1 MLIGKKK
8 ISKNQAIIINAV
20 GSEQNNR
27 KSREN
32 NVVLFGVPTSKAATE
47 EERVK
52 EDEIIKREILNEIG
66 VPMDEQEAAKIKRFK
81 SKPTVTKS
89 LPIRVIFGGN
99 LDETMRTE
107 ILVSQAKVLKDS
119 KKFKTVYFN
128 KDLTVPQIIQLKQL
142 IQTRNTENE
151 KLDAKQKEANTKAN
165 FRYGIRNDMVVKVY
179 LDKTKNLK
187 DI

>member
-1 MLIGKKK
+1 MVY
-8 ISKNQAIIINAV
+8 N
-20 GSEQNNR
+20 
-27 KSREN
+27 
-32 NVVLFGVPTSKAATE
+32 FPTSKAATE

-52 EDEIIKREILNEIG
+52 EDENITREILNEIG
-66 VPMDEQEAAKIKRFK
+66 VAMDEQVAAKIKRFK
-81 SKPTVTKS
+81 SKSTATKS

-107 ILVSQAKVLKDS
+107 IVVSQVLKQAKVLKDS
-119 KKFKTVYFN
+119 QKFKTVFFN

-151 KLDAKQKEANTKAN
+151 KLETKHKEAITKAN

-179 LDKTKNLK
+179 LDKKN
-187 DI
+187 I